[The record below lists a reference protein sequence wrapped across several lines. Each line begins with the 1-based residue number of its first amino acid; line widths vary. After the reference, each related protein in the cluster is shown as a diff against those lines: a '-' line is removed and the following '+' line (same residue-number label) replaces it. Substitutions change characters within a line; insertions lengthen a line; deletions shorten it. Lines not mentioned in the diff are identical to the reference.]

1 MPYDPE
7 DAEQAIGDITIT
19 YIYEGWDTTIID
31 PDGKYKRVTGDNLSR
46 TVSVYEFIDALE
58 KETDYMYNATGDL
71 RRIHLFDPER
81 SRTWFIKFFYDS
93 LGRKTETHDP
103 NMGTWFYEY
112 DDNGNMTELED
123 AKGNI
128 ITFQYDALNRPQKK
142 TSMTAD
148 ATVEDEVIN
157 IYDKS
162 PNGKGRLYISKNNK
176 DGDNNYG
183 VEIMIDDYD
192 EMGNVLSETKTIR
205 DPDFEESYTTQ
216 MTYDKSGK
224 PIEMIYPAS
233 PGQTALKVETTYHA
247 GTSLVAMVS
256 SDEATP
262 TTYANFSDY
271 DASGKIKTAMY
282 GYEPGDGDYATRTD
296 YHYRPATGRL
306 GEIRTIQ
313 GNLINDP
320 DNPETILQN
329 KVYNY
334 TKAGDVSRISTIVN
348 RNMQVYE
355 YEYDDLHRLTAERR
369 IGSVPSNVIERY
381 DNEFEGPQAH
391 AVSSTVHQLTYGTMP
406 YEVVIWRPN

>member
-1 MPYDPE
+1 
-7 DAEQAIGDITIT
+7 
-19 YIYEGWDTTIID
+19 
-31 PDGKYKRVTGDNLSR
+31 
-46 TVSVYEFIDALE
+46 
-58 KETDYMYNATGDL
+58 
-71 RRIHLFDPER
+71 
-81 SRTWFIKFFYDS
+81 
-93 LGRKTETHDP
+93 
-103 NMGTWFYEY
+103 
-112 DDNGNMTELED
+112 MT
-123 AKGNI
+123 
-128 ITFQYDALNRPQKK
+128 
-142 TSMTAD
+142 
-148 ATVEDEVIN
+148 
-157 IYDKS
+157 
-162 PNGKGRLYISKNNK
+162 
-176 DGDNNYG
+176 
-183 VEIMIDDYD
+183 
-192 EMGNVLSETKTIR
+192 
-205 DPDFEESYTTQ
+205 
-216 MTYDKSGK
+216 
-224 PIEMIYPAS
+224 S

-247 GTSLVAMVS
+247 GTSLVAMVE
-256 SDEATP
+256 SDEATS
-262 TTYANFSDY
+262 TIYAYFSDY

-406 YEVVIWRPN
+406 YEVSYDYDENGNLTSKEEVNQWAQPGITVTLNKTDVTYTVENLPKSIVRFTDDDGDGSGTEVYTDFLYDPAGRRIRKHTQPPAWEEYKYYLNLARESQNLK

>member
-1 MPYDPE
+1 MGRNDWNYGPYHCSTRDFFTTSGYADACPYQDRWQQNEYDFLGRTRQTTMPYDPE
-7 DAEQAIGDITIT
+7 DADQAIGDITIT

-31 PDGKYKRVTGDNLSR
+31 PDGKYKRVTGDNLGR
-46 TVSVYEFIDALE
+46 TVSVYEFIDAME
-58 KETDYMYNATGDL
+58 KETEYKYNAAGDL

-128 ITFQYDALNRPQKK
+128 IAFEYDALNRPQKK

-162 PNGKGRLYISKNNK
+162 PNGKGRLYLSKNNK
-176 DGDNNYG
+176 EGDDTYG
-183 VEIMIDDYD
+183 VEIMVDAYD

-205 DPDFEESYTTQ
+205 DPDFDESYTTQ

-233 PGQTALKVETTYHA
+233 P
-247 GTSLVAMVS
+247 VS
-256 SDEATP
+256 
-262 TTYANFSDY
+262 Y
-271 DASGKIKTAMY
+271 SG
-282 GYEPGDGDYATRTD
+282 
-296 YHYRPATGRL
+296 
-306 GEIRTIQ
+306 
-313 GNLINDP
+313 
-320 DNPETILQN
+320 
-329 KVYNY
+329 
-334 TKAGDVSRISTIVN
+334 
-348 RNMQVYE
+348 
-355 YEYDDLHRLTAERR
+355 
-369 IGSVPSNVIERY
+369 
-381 DNEFEGPQAH
+381 
-391 AVSSTVHQLTYGTMP
+391 
-406 YEVVIWRPN
+406 